1 MREFLSTYVR
11 HLRDYGTQIEPQVLL
26 VLVTLGGGVWLF
38 LEVADSVLE
47 GDTRS
52 VDEAL
57 LLGMRAQGNVSDPLG
72 PPWLEEV
79 ARDVTALGGIAVLV
93 LVIVTTLLYFLL
105 MGMRQNALLVGVS
118 VVGGGL
124 LSLLFKTGFDRPRPT
139 LVPHEAHA
147 YSASFPSGHSMMSAV
162 VYLTLGVLL
171 ARVHERYVLKVYF
184 LGLALLVTG
193 AVGISRVYVGV
204 HWPTDVVAGWAA
216 GAAWA
221 MACWLS
227 THWFQ
232 RRDIL
237 GDTGS

>member
-1 MREFLSTYVR
+1 
-11 HLRDYGTQIEPQVLL
+11 
-26 VLVTLGGGVWLF
+26 
-38 LEVADSVLE
+38 
-47 GDTRS
+47 
-52 VDEAL
+52 
-57 LLGMRAQGNVSDPLG
+57 
-72 PPWLEEV
+72 
-79 ARDVTALGGIAVLV
+79 
-93 LVIVTTLLYFLL
+93 
-105 MGMRQNALLVGVS
+105 
-118 VVGGGL
+118 
-124 LSLLFKTGFDRPRPT
+124 
-139 LVPHEAHA
+139 
-147 YSASFPSGHSMMSAV
+147 MMSAV

-171 ARVHERYVLKVYF
+171 ARVHDRYVLKVYF

-221 MACWLS
+221 MACWLT